1 MKDED
6 LPELGDDTL
15 QDLIDEFQSLNCK
28 GDYAKEHQA
37 KNYVNKK
44 KQFEK
49 PVYCSAKLKD
59 EIFNKVPALGY
70 SPINFNSWILQ

>member
-28 GDYAKEHQA
+28 GDYAKEH
-37 KNYVNKK
+37 
-44 KQFEK
+44 
-49 PVYCSAKLKD
+49 
-59 EIFNKVPALGY
+59 
-70 SPINFNSWILQ
+70 